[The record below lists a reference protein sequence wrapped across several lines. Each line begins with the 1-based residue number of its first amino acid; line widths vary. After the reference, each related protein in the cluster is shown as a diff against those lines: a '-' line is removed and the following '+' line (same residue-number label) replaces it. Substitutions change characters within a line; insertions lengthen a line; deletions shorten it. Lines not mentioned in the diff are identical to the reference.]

1 MNIVVYGMGRVG
13 QALAKAWRDAGHT
26 VSAVVREPGAN
37 PAKSW
42 EHEGFAVVAP
52 QDAARSADVIVLA
65 VPWTVLPAVIESL
78 GALDG
83 KILVDVTNPLT
94 ADLSLAI
101 NDDDSAGETVA
112 ELAPGARVVK
122 AFNTTGAGN
131 MGNSRYPGGKL
142 MMPIAGNDG
151 EAKKIVMSLANDLG
165 FEAVDVGPL
174 AMSRCLE
181 PLAVLWIKLAFAQK
195 LGTDFGFALLRRGP
209 QRGSAGAVNP

>member
-13 QALAKAWRDAGHT
+13 QALGKAWRDAGHT
-26 VSAVVREPGAN
+26 VAAVVREPGAN

-42 EHEGFAVVAP
+42 QHQGFAVVSP
-52 QDAARSADVIVLA
+52 PDAAKDADVIVLA

-78 GALDG
+78 GTLDG

-131 MGNSRYPGGKL
+131 MGNSRYRS
-142 MMPIAGNDG
+142 
-151 EAKKIVMSLANDLG
+151 E
-165 FEAVDVGPL
+165 E
-174 AMSRCLE
+174 
-181 PLAVLWIKLAFAQK
+181 
-195 LGTDFGFALLRRGP
+195 RR
-209 QRGSAGAVNP
+209 V